1 MLARAHPRVVA
12 DTATIR
18 PPRAGLLR
26 RWRRRPIVWA
36 LVTSLALNV
45 TALFV
50 PFLDMRRGLSSDDY
64 DLLRSVSLLWD
75 SGLYVLAVVIVA
87 FSICFPFFKL
97 GVLIA
102 IVSGWIHP
110 RRRATWVGVVE
121 RFGKWSMLD
130 VFLVCLMI
138 ALANDQLLVDA
149 TPRVGI
155 LCFTAA
161 IVISM
166 CASSVMEARIRRRH
180 PLAPPPPRAS
190 LARLALMQIVLLL
203 LVVLVLLVPFLQI
216 DDWLLVNRP
225 ISIVG
230 AIAGLWETGARSLAL
245 ILAVFLALVPLASAV
260 WTLSVLVRLRHGDT
274 AEAARRAVGRLR
286 HWEMLDVFA
295 LALGIFLVE
304 GRSFV
309 KTELQWGAFLLALLL
324 ALYWPA
330 SALFARRMT
339 R

>member
-1 MLARAHPRVVA
+1 VW
-12 DTATIR
+12 
-18 PPRAGLLR
+18 LL
-26 RWRRRPIVWA
+26 
-36 LVTSLALNV
+36 LTSLALNI

-64 DLLRSVSLLWD
+64 DLLRSVTLLWD
-75 SGLYVLAVVIVA
+75 SGLYVLAMVIVA
-87 FSICFPFFKL
+87 FSIVFPFFKL
-97 GVLIA
+97 AVLLSITA
-102 IVSGWIHP
+102 GWIHP
-110 RRRATWVGVVE
+110 RRRGDWLAFVE

-149 TPRVGI
+149 TPRIGI

-161 IVISM
+161 IVLSM
-166 CASSVMEARIRRRH
+166 SASAWMDARARRRQE
-180 PLAPPPPRAS
+180 LARPPPRAT
-190 LARLALMQIVLLL
+190 LAWLALMQTVLLA
-203 LVVLVLLVPFLQI
+203 LVCAVLLVPFLQI

-230 AIAGLWETGARSLAL
+230 AIVGLWETGARSLAV
-245 ILAVFLALVPLASAV
+245 ILAAFLALVPLASAV
-260 WTLSVLVRLRHGDT
+260 WTLVVIVRLRRGDR
-274 AEAARRAVGRLR
+274 AVRARRTAARLR

-309 KTELQWGAFLLALLL
+309 RTELQWGAFLLALLL